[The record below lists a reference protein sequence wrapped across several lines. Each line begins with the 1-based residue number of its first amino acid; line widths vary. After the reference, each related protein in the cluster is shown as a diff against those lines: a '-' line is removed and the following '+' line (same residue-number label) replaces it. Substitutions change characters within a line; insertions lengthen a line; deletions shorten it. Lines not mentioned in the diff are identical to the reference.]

1 MVLFSMCTCSCGI
14 FAGSRPPQQQMEKA
28 GGGKKI
34 TRGQATSFGF
44 RKATPEPPAAK
55 KTQEQCNSFGFRK
68 PSSTEQFIF
77 QAGPFGAKKNSKPE
91 PVSVKKTE
99 QPAVTV
105 QETIQPLLI
114 APVRPKSQNSCGARP
129 KETKPANR
137 FGFRGPQLSNKVADV
152 DASSSHSL
160 ERGQP
165 EPRKYR
171 LEWNQLPRNQCAA
184 RLPVAAGY
192 SAEADKRAKTAANT
206 ALSTVH
212 ADSVIEIQQLDH
224 SPSMTN
230 KFRQTQHQLQ
240 LQHELNL
247 QQQREEQI
255 QQQTAYSSND
265 ETGDEGFETST
276 EEKQTRDKE
285 ANEKDVLGS
294 GESPSEEM
302 WGRGEALCDEDLC
315 TSFAHIDKSPET
327 PPLRSV
333 LLKIEDPTF
342 APLAALSQSALLE
355 DETLPDSPD
364 LSCSSSPSSV
374 EPLPP
379 PPLSL
384 SAKDSPGSPGTP
396 THGSNS
402 LSGSD
407 TRDRDFLIDDE
418 IADQPGLVFDNRVG
432 HRLVDTTR
440 KIQKLADEV
449 SEALASVNPRL
460 TGSRQSVST
469 LSPCDSLTSDDL
481 MADFDTSD
489 FDELDDAALKS
500 ELQNQSSQVMREWSN
515 LLTSHPG
522 LKNGRRKPRLSGGS
536 TSSGGG
542 GVLDSPQSIASPIR
556 ASKKVS
562 VSSPGEDGS
571 DDSGIRVDRDTY
583 QLIFQDVI
591 SIKSMLVRLQRTLQ
605 DEPTIVTSHTEDQG
619 EESADLRR
627 QIVLLRA
634 QLEEEERKRAKL
646 EEELHKVRP
655 QPQGQSVRTSVNK
668 ATQTDRIRPVSTS
681 QALFQTSPDNSSS
694 SFVSCLNERKNIG
707 KEQRCRRTDSY

>member
-1 MVLFSMCTCSCGI
+1 
-14 FAGSRPPQQQMEKA
+14 MEKA

-44 RKATPEPPAAK
+44 RKATPEPPPPK
-55 KTQEQCNSFGFRK
+55 KTTQEQCNSFGFRK
-68 PSSTEQFIF
+68 PTATE
-77 QAGPFGAKKNSKPE
+77 QAGPFSAKKNAKPE

-129 KETKPANR
+129 KETKPVNR

-160 ERGQP
+160 
-165 EPRKYR
+165 
-171 LEWNQLPRNQCAA
+171 
-184 RLPVAAGY
+184 
-192 SAEADKRAKTAANT
+192 
-206 ALSTVH
+206 VH

-255 QQQTAYSSND
+255 QQQMAYSSND

-276 EEKQTRDKE
+276 EEKQIRDTE
-285 ANEKDVLGS
+285 ANEKDILGS

-302 WGRGEALCDEDLC
+302 WGRGEALCDEELC
-315 TSFAHIDKSPET
+315 SSFAHIDKSP
-327 PPLRSV
+327 V
-333 LLKIEDPTF
+333 
-342 APLAALSQSALLE
+342 
-355 DETLPDSPD
+355 
-364 LSCSSSPSSV
+364 
-374 EPLPP
+374 
-379 PPLSL
+379 
-384 SAKDSPGSPGTP
+384 
-396 THGSNS
+396 
-402 LSGSD
+402 
-407 TRDRDFLIDDE
+407 
-418 IADQPGLVFDNRVG
+418 
-432 HRLVDTTR
+432 
-440 KIQKLADEV
+440 QKLADEV

-556 ASKKVS
+556 TSKKVS

-605 DEPTIVTSHTEDQG
+605 DEPTTVTNHTEDQG

-634 QLEEEERKRAKL
+634 QLEEEERKRVKL

-668 ATQTDRIRPVSTS
+668 ATQTDRVI
-681 QALFQTSPDNSSS
+681 
-694 SFVSCLNERKNIG
+694 
-707 KEQRCRRTDSY
+707 

>member
-1 MVLFSMCTCSCGI
+1 MFSLCIAPAMT
-14 FAGSRPPQQQMEKA
+14 PPNFYSKMEKA

-44 RKATPEPPAAK
+44 RKATPEPPPPK
-55 KTQEQCNSFGFRK
+55 KTTQEQCNSFGFRK
-68 PSSTEQFIF
+68 PTATE
-77 QAGPFGAKKNSKPE
+77 QAGPFSAKKNAKPE

-129 KETKPANR
+129 KETKPVNR

-160 ERGQP
+160 
-165 EPRKYR
+165 
-171 LEWNQLPRNQCAA
+171 
-184 RLPVAAGY
+184 
-192 SAEADKRAKTAANT
+192 
-206 ALSTVH
+206 VH

-255 QQQTAYSSND
+255 QQQMAYSSND

-276 EEKQTRDKE
+276 EEKQIRDTE
-285 ANEKDVLGS
+285 ANEKDILGS

-302 WGRGEALCDEDLC
+302 WGRGEALCDEELC
-315 TSFAHIDKSPET
+315 SSFAHIDKSPET

-384 SAKDSPGSPGTP
+384 SAK
-396 THGSNS
+396 
-402 LSGSD
+402 
-407 TRDRDFLIDDE
+407 
-418 IADQPGLVFDNRVG
+418 V
-432 HRLVDTTR
+432 
-440 KIQKLADEV
+440 QKLADEV

-556 ASKKVS
+556 TSKKVS

-605 DEPTIVTSHTEDQG
+605 DEPTTVTNHTEDQG

-634 QLEEEERKRAKL
+634 QLEEEERKRVKL

-668 ATQTDRIRPVSTS
+668 ATQTDR
-681 QALFQTSPDNSSS
+681 LF
-694 SFVSCLNERKNIG
+694 E
-707 KEQRCRRTDSY
+707 

>member
-1 MVLFSMCTCSCGI
+1 
-14 FAGSRPPQQQMEKA
+14 MEKA

-44 RKATPEPPAAK
+44 RKATPEPPPPK
-55 KTQEQCNSFGFRK
+55 KTTQEQCNSFGFRK
-68 PSSTEQFIF
+68 PTATE
-77 QAGPFGAKKNSKPE
+77 QAGPFSAKKNAKPE

-129 KETKPANR
+129 KETKPVNR

-160 ERGQP
+160 
-165 EPRKYR
+165 
-171 LEWNQLPRNQCAA
+171 
-184 RLPVAAGY
+184 
-192 SAEADKRAKTAANT
+192 
-206 ALSTVH
+206 VH

-255 QQQTAYSSND
+255 QQQMAYSSND

-276 EEKQTRDKE
+276 EEKQIRDTE
-285 ANEKDVLGS
+285 ANEKDILGS

-302 WGRGEALCDEDLC
+302 WGRGEALCDEELC
-315 TSFAHIDKSPET
+315 SSFAHIDKSP
-327 PPLRSV
+327 V
-333 LLKIEDPTF
+333 
-342 APLAALSQSALLE
+342 
-355 DETLPDSPD
+355 
-364 LSCSSSPSSV
+364 
-374 EPLPP
+374 
-379 PPLSL
+379 
-384 SAKDSPGSPGTP
+384 
-396 THGSNS
+396 
-402 LSGSD
+402 
-407 TRDRDFLIDDE
+407 
-418 IADQPGLVFDNRVG
+418 
-432 HRLVDTTR
+432 
-440 KIQKLADEV
+440 QKLADEV

-522 LKNGRRKPRLSGGS
+522 
-536 TSSGGG
+536 
-542 GVLDSPQSIASPIR
+542 
-556 ASKKVS
+556 
-562 VSSPGEDGS
+562 
-571 DDSGIRVDRDTY
+571 
-583 QLIFQDVI
+583 
-591 SIKSMLVRLQRTLQ
+591 
-605 DEPTIVTSHTEDQG
+605 
-619 EESADLRR
+619 
-627 QIVLLRA
+627 
-634 QLEEEERKRAKL
+634 
-646 EEELHKVRP
+646 
-655 QPQGQSVRTSVNK
+655 
-668 ATQTDRIRPVSTS
+668 
-681 QALFQTSPDNSSS
+681 
-694 SFVSCLNERKNIG
+694 
-707 KEQRCRRTDSY
+707 

>member
-1 MVLFSMCTCSCGI
+1 
-14 FAGSRPPQQQMEKA
+14 MEKA

-44 RKATPEPPAAK
+44 RKATPEPPPPK
-55 KTQEQCNSFGFRK
+55 KTTQEQCNSFGFRK
-68 PSSTEQFIF
+68 PTATE
-77 QAGPFGAKKNSKPE
+77 QAGPFSAKKNAKPE

-129 KETKPANR
+129 KETKPVNR

-160 ERGQP
+160 ERGQA

-171 LEWNQLPRNQCAA
+171 LEWNQLPRGQCAA

-255 QQQTAYSSND
+255 QQQMAYSSND

-276 EEKQTRDKE
+276 EEKQIRDTE
-285 ANEKDVLGS
+285 ANEKDILGS

-302 WGRGEALCDEDLC
+302 WGRGEALCDEELC
-315 TSFAHIDKSPET
+315 SSFAHIDKSP
-327 PPLRSV
+327 V
-333 LLKIEDPTF
+333 
-342 APLAALSQSALLE
+342 
-355 DETLPDSPD
+355 
-364 LSCSSSPSSV
+364 
-374 EPLPP
+374 
-379 PPLSL
+379 
-384 SAKDSPGSPGTP
+384 
-396 THGSNS
+396 
-402 LSGSD
+402 
-407 TRDRDFLIDDE
+407 
-418 IADQPGLVFDNRVG
+418 
-432 HRLVDTTR
+432 
-440 KIQKLADEV
+440 QKLADEV

-556 ASKKVS
+556 TSKKVS

-605 DEPTIVTSHTEDQG
+605 DEPTTVTNHTEDQG

-634 QLEEEERKRAKL
+634 QLEEEERKRVKL

-694 SFVSCLNERKNIG
+694 SFVSCLNERKNSG
-707 KEQRCRRTDSY
+707 KGQRCRRTDSH

>member
-1 MVLFSMCTCSCGI
+1 MGQCTSSKSGKIHLFNKKKKNKHLTL
-14 FAGSRPPQQQMEKA
+14 FPTDNKMEKA

-315 TSFAHIDKSPET
+315 TSFAHIDKSP
-327 PPLRSV
+327 
-333 LLKIEDPTF
+333 
-342 APLAALSQSALLE
+342 
-355 DETLPDSPD
+355 
-364 LSCSSSPSSV
+364 
-374 EPLPP
+374 
-379 PPLSL
+379 
-384 SAKDSPGSPGTP
+384 DSPGSPGTP

>member
-1 MVLFSMCTCSCGI
+1 MGQCTSSKSGKIHLFNKKKKNKHLTL
-14 FAGSRPPQQQMEKA
+14 FPTDNKMEKA

-160 ERGQP
+160 
-165 EPRKYR
+165 
-171 LEWNQLPRNQCAA
+171 
-184 RLPVAAGY
+184 
-192 SAEADKRAKTAANT
+192 
-206 ALSTVH
+206 VH

>member
-1 MVLFSMCTCSCGI
+1 MGQCTSSKSGKIHLFNKKKKNKHLTL
-14 FAGSRPPQQQMEKA
+14 FPTDNKMEKA

-68 PSSTEQFIF
+68 PSSTE

-315 TSFAHIDKSPET
+315 TSFAHIDKSP
-327 PPLRSV
+327 V
-333 LLKIEDPTF
+333 
-342 APLAALSQSALLE
+342 
-355 DETLPDSPD
+355 
-364 LSCSSSPSSV
+364 
-374 EPLPP
+374 
-379 PPLSL
+379 
-384 SAKDSPGSPGTP
+384 
-396 THGSNS
+396 
-402 LSGSD
+402 
-407 TRDRDFLIDDE
+407 
-418 IADQPGLVFDNRVG
+418 
-432 HRLVDTTR
+432 
-440 KIQKLADEV
+440 QKLADEV

-694 SFVSCLNERKNIG
+694 SFVSFQLG
-707 KEQRCRRTDSY
+707 KVRWCVDITLGLTLLIALDLVCFIPLSL

>member
-1 MVLFSMCTCSCGI
+1 MFSLCIAPAMT
-14 FAGSRPPQQQMEKA
+14 PPNFYSKMEKA

-44 RKATPEPPAAK
+44 RKATPEPPPPK
-55 KTQEQCNSFGFRK
+55 KTTQEQCNSFGFRK
-68 PSSTEQFIF
+68 PTATE
-77 QAGPFGAKKNSKPE
+77 QAGPFSAKKNAKPE

-129 KETKPANR
+129 KETKPVNR

-160 ERGQP
+160 
-165 EPRKYR
+165 
-171 LEWNQLPRNQCAA
+171 
-184 RLPVAAGY
+184 
-192 SAEADKRAKTAANT
+192 
-206 ALSTVH
+206 VH

-255 QQQTAYSSND
+255 QQQMAYSSND

-276 EEKQTRDKE
+276 EEKQIRDTE
-285 ANEKDVLGS
+285 ANEKDILGS

-302 WGRGEALCDEDLC
+302 WGRGEALCDEELC
-315 TSFAHIDKSPET
+315 SSFAHIDKSPET

-556 ASKKVS
+556 TSKKVS

-605 DEPTIVTSHTEDQG
+605 DEPTTVTNHTEDQG

-634 QLEEEERKRAKL
+634 QLEEEERKRVKL

-694 SFVSCLNERKNIG
+694 SFVSCLNERKNSG
-707 KEQRCRRTDSY
+707 KGQRCRRTDSH

>member
-1 MVLFSMCTCSCGI
+1 
-14 FAGSRPPQQQMEKA
+14 MEKA

-44 RKATPEPPAAK
+44 RKATPEPPPPK
-55 KTQEQCNSFGFRK
+55 KTTQEQCNSFGFRK
-68 PSSTEQFIF
+68 PTATE
-77 QAGPFGAKKNSKPE
+77 QAGPFSAKKNAKPE

-129 KETKPANR
+129 KETKPVNR

-160 ERGQP
+160 
-165 EPRKYR
+165 
-171 LEWNQLPRNQCAA
+171 
-184 RLPVAAGY
+184 
-192 SAEADKRAKTAANT
+192 
-206 ALSTVH
+206 VH

-255 QQQTAYSSND
+255 QQQMAYSSND

-276 EEKQTRDKE
+276 EEKQIRDTE
-285 ANEKDVLGS
+285 ANEKDILGS

-302 WGRGEALCDEDLC
+302 WGRGEALCDEELC
-315 TSFAHIDKSPET
+315 SSFAHIDKSP
-327 PPLRSV
+327 
-333 LLKIEDPTF
+333 
-342 APLAALSQSALLE
+342 
-355 DETLPDSPD
+355 
-364 LSCSSSPSSV
+364 
-374 EPLPP
+374 
-379 PPLSL
+379 
-384 SAKDSPGSPGTP
+384 DSPGSPGTP

-522 LKNGRRKPRLSGGS
+522 
-536 TSSGGG
+536 
-542 GVLDSPQSIASPIR
+542 
-556 ASKKVS
+556 
-562 VSSPGEDGS
+562 
-571 DDSGIRVDRDTY
+571 
-583 QLIFQDVI
+583 
-591 SIKSMLVRLQRTLQ
+591 
-605 DEPTIVTSHTEDQG
+605 
-619 EESADLRR
+619 
-627 QIVLLRA
+627 
-634 QLEEEERKRAKL
+634 
-646 EEELHKVRP
+646 
-655 QPQGQSVRTSVNK
+655 
-668 ATQTDRIRPVSTS
+668 
-681 QALFQTSPDNSSS
+681 
-694 SFVSCLNERKNIG
+694 
-707 KEQRCRRTDSY
+707 

>member
-1 MVLFSMCTCSCGI
+1 
-14 FAGSRPPQQQMEKA
+14 MEKA

-68 PSSTEQFIF
+68 PSSTE

-160 ERGQP
+160 
-165 EPRKYR
+165 
-171 LEWNQLPRNQCAA
+171 
-184 RLPVAAGY
+184 
-192 SAEADKRAKTAANT
+192 
-206 ALSTVH
+206 VH

>member
-1 MVLFSMCTCSCGI
+1 
-14 FAGSRPPQQQMEKA
+14 MEKA

-44 RKATPEPPAAK
+44 RKATPEPPPPK
-55 KTQEQCNSFGFRK
+55 KTTQEQCNSFGFRK
-68 PSSTEQFIF
+68 PTATE
-77 QAGPFGAKKNSKPE
+77 QAGPFSAKKNAKPE

-129 KETKPANR
+129 KETKPVNR

-160 ERGQP
+160 ERGQA

-171 LEWNQLPRNQCAA
+171 LEWNQLPRGQCAA

-255 QQQTAYSSND
+255 QQQMAYSSND

-276 EEKQTRDKE
+276 EEKQIRDTE
-285 ANEKDVLGS
+285 ANEKDILGS

-302 WGRGEALCDEDLC
+302 WGRGEALCDEELC
-315 TSFAHIDKSPET
+315 SSFAHIDKSP
-327 PPLRSV
+327 V
-333 LLKIEDPTF
+333 
-342 APLAALSQSALLE
+342 
-355 DETLPDSPD
+355 
-364 LSCSSSPSSV
+364 
-374 EPLPP
+374 
-379 PPLSL
+379 
-384 SAKDSPGSPGTP
+384 
-396 THGSNS
+396 
-402 LSGSD
+402 
-407 TRDRDFLIDDE
+407 
-418 IADQPGLVFDNRVG
+418 
-432 HRLVDTTR
+432 
-440 KIQKLADEV
+440 QKLADEV

-556 ASKKVS
+556 TSKKVS

-605 DEPTIVTSHTEDQG
+605 DEPTTVTNHTEDQG

-627 QIVLLRA
+627 QVSPNPKFSQSLTLLHTMKA
-634 QLEEEERKRAKL
+634 SSNTKLKRSL
-646 EEELHKVRP
+646 CH
-655 QPQGQSVRTSVNK
+655 
-668 ATQTDRIRPVSTS
+668 
-681 QALFQTSPDNSSS
+681 F
-694 SFVSCLNERKNIG
+694 SFLCSIFTKI
-707 KEQRCRRTDSY
+707 K

>member
-1 MVLFSMCTCSCGI
+1 
-14 FAGSRPPQQQMEKA
+14 MEKA

-44 RKATPEPPAAK
+44 RKATPEPPPPK
-55 KTQEQCNSFGFRK
+55 KTTQEQCNSFGFRK
-68 PSSTEQFIF
+68 PTATE
-77 QAGPFGAKKNSKPE
+77 QAGPFSAKKNAKPE

-129 KETKPANR
+129 KETKPVNR

-160 ERGQP
+160 ERGQA

-171 LEWNQLPRNQCAA
+171 LEWNQLPRGQCAA

-255 QQQTAYSSND
+255 QQQMAYSSND

-276 EEKQTRDKE
+276 EEKQIRDTE
-285 ANEKDVLGS
+285 ANEKDILGS

-302 WGRGEALCDEDLC
+302 WGRGEALCDEELC
-315 TSFAHIDKSPET
+315 SSFAHIDKSPET

-384 SAKDSPGSPGTP
+384 SAK
-396 THGSNS
+396 
-402 LSGSD
+402 
-407 TRDRDFLIDDE
+407 
-418 IADQPGLVFDNRVG
+418 V
-432 HRLVDTTR
+432 
-440 KIQKLADEV
+440 QKLADEV

-522 LKNGRRKPRLSGGS
+522 
-536 TSSGGG
+536 
-542 GVLDSPQSIASPIR
+542 
-556 ASKKVS
+556 
-562 VSSPGEDGS
+562 
-571 DDSGIRVDRDTY
+571 
-583 QLIFQDVI
+583 
-591 SIKSMLVRLQRTLQ
+591 
-605 DEPTIVTSHTEDQG
+605 
-619 EESADLRR
+619 
-627 QIVLLRA
+627 
-634 QLEEEERKRAKL
+634 
-646 EEELHKVRP
+646 
-655 QPQGQSVRTSVNK
+655 
-668 ATQTDRIRPVSTS
+668 
-681 QALFQTSPDNSSS
+681 
-694 SFVSCLNERKNIG
+694 
-707 KEQRCRRTDSY
+707 

>member
-1 MVLFSMCTCSCGI
+1 MGQCTSSKSGKIHLFNKKKKNKHLTL
-14 FAGSRPPQQQMEKA
+14 FPTDNKMEKA

-315 TSFAHIDKSPET
+315 TSFAHIDKSP
-327 PPLRSV
+327 V
-333 LLKIEDPTF
+333 
-342 APLAALSQSALLE
+342 
-355 DETLPDSPD
+355 
-364 LSCSSSPSSV
+364 
-374 EPLPP
+374 
-379 PPLSL
+379 
-384 SAKDSPGSPGTP
+384 
-396 THGSNS
+396 
-402 LSGSD
+402 
-407 TRDRDFLIDDE
+407 
-418 IADQPGLVFDNRVG
+418 
-432 HRLVDTTR
+432 
-440 KIQKLADEV
+440 QKLADEV

>member
-1 MVLFSMCTCSCGI
+1 MGQCTSSKSGKIHLFNKKKKNKHLTL
-14 FAGSRPPQQQMEKA
+14 FPTDNKMEKA

-68 PSSTEQFIF
+68 PSSTE

-160 ERGQP
+160 
-165 EPRKYR
+165 
-171 LEWNQLPRNQCAA
+171 
-184 RLPVAAGY
+184 
-192 SAEADKRAKTAANT
+192 
-206 ALSTVH
+206 VH

-694 SFVSCLNERKNIG
+694 SFVSFQLG
-707 KEQRCRRTDSY
+707 KVRWCVDITLGLTLLIALDLVCFIPLSL

>member
-1 MVLFSMCTCSCGI
+1 MGQCTSSKSGKIHLFNKKKKNKHLTL
-14 FAGSRPPQQQMEKA
+14 FPTDNKMEKA

-384 SAKDSPGSPGTP
+384 SAK
-396 THGSNS
+396 
-402 LSGSD
+402 
-407 TRDRDFLIDDE
+407 
-418 IADQPGLVFDNRVG
+418 V
-432 HRLVDTTR
+432 
-440 KIQKLADEV
+440 QKLADEV